1 MCWTSTDGAHE
12 GAPATHGA
20 GDRTAL
26 SYSARGFGLE
36 DGTYV
41 PDEATIGWRAQC
53 SCGWKAVGLI
63 ERVTDADLPPR
74 PDQILD
80 LSGGPAFPEVEDICH
95 AQWLE
100 HVRRSASACSTN
112 AFSMT
117 T

>member
-12 GAPATHGA
+12 GAPATIVA

-63 ERVTDADLPPR
+63 ERVTDADLPPTTGPDPR
-74 PDQILD
+74 PLGRAPH
-80 LSGGPAFPEVEDICH
+80 S
-95 AQWLE
+95 
-100 HVRRSASACSTN
+100 RK
-112 AFSMT
+112 
-117 T
+117 